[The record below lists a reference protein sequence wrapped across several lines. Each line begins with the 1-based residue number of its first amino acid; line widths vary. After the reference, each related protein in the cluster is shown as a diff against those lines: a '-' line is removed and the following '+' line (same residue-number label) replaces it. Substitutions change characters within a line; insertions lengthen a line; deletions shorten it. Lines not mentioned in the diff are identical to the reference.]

1 MHNYDDTVLPAERSM
16 GRDGSCIMCGS
27 REWTLVVR
35 SEDVEYHCKPG
46 PFDMVQCDRCSHHYI
61 HPLPEYDEIASIYPN
76 TYYTVNKNSPLSL
89 DGRIYETKLAM
100 DAQKLADSL
109 SQRPIS
115 SIVDVGCGEISRL
128 VQLKD
133 AFQRNTALHFPHTWE
148 VEAIALDIQF
158 DDDIV
163 KGAKAHDIKL
173 VHGNVETDLNALK
186 DGAHDLII
194 MRQLLEHLRD
204 PQRAI
209 TGLARKLAPGG
220 LIIIDTP
227 NRGGWDYELFKNQH
241 WGGYHIPRHFHLF
254 RQNSLVELVE
264 RAGLKVH
271 KKAYLPSMG
280 FWIISLR
287 NKLGLNSIAA
297 GSSLWEFLRYKNLFV
312 SGFFIALDTL
322 RLKLGMET
330 SNQLVIAQKPDR

>member
-1 MHNYDDTVLPAERSM
+1 MSATERYM

-27 REWTLVVR
+27 PEWTLVVR

-46 PFDMVQCDRCSHHYI
+46 PFDVVQCDRCGHHYVN
-61 HPLPEYDEIASIYPN
+61 PLPPYEEIASIYPN

-89 DGRIYETKLAM
+89 DGWVYEKKLAQ
-100 DAQKLADSL
+100 DAHKLRNSL
-109 SQRPIS
+109 RGHTIR

-128 VQLKD
+128 VELKK
-133 AFQRNTALHFPHTWE
+133 AFGDNT
-148 VEAIALDIQF
+148 EAIALDIQF
-158 DDDIV
+158 DDAIV
-163 KGAKAHDIKL
+163 QGAKANGIKL
-173 VHGNVETDLNALK
+173 VHGNVETDLNALQ

-209 TGLARKLAPGG
+209 SGLARKLAPGG
-220 LIIIDTP
+220 LMIIDTP
-227 NRGGWDYELFKNQH
+227 NRGGWDYELFKTRH

-254 RQNSLVELVE
+254 RQDSLVKLIR
-264 RAGLKVH
+264 RAGLDIYH
-271 KKAYLPSMG
+271 KGYLPSMG

-312 SGFFIALDTL
+312 AGFFIVFDTF

-330 SNQLVIAQKPDR
+330 SNQVIIAQKPK